1 MLRYLFPFILPAI
14 AFARLGETE
23 AELVARFGAAA
34 SKGTESAF
42 AQGKFLKFGTTL
54 RFRQGDWSIVC
65 TLIDGRSCKENYQKS
80 GEWTEEQFA
89 TVLNSNAQGAKWTM
103 TSKPALK
110 SSSRE
115 WKRSDG
121 ATATWSRMG
130 TGITVTHPAYR
141 RAKEVLEAKA
151 KAEAARVPKI

>member
-23 AELVARFGAAA
+23 AELLKRFGPPAGRG
-34 SKGTESAF
+34 KESTV
-42 AQGKFLKFGTTL
+42 AQGKILEFGPTL
-54 RFRQGDWSIVC
+54 RFRQGDWSIAC

-89 TVLNSNAQGAKWTM
+89 TVLNSNAQGAKWTDI
-103 TSKPALK
+103 SKPGGKKLA
-110 SSSRE
+110 RE

-121 ATATWSRMG
+121 ATATWSKHS
-130 TGITVTHPAYR
+130 GITVTHPAYR